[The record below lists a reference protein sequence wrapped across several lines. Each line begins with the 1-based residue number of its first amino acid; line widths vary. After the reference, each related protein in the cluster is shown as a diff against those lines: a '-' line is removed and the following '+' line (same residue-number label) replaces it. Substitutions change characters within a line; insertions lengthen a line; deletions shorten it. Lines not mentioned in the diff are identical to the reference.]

1 MEAHPN
7 PSQGDNAP
15 AKGQGKHQL
24 MTWHPREIEPPV
36 VQPALHRMGAVERS
50 AEVIRY
56 AVFTTEYWV
65 SPRGGLREWL
75 RLNLWFA
82 LVLAVPALLITPI
95 ASYMLAELAA
105 GSGQL
110 ADIAKN
116 LSQIPAA
123 IRDGALVVAGMGA
136 IMAFK
141 FLFR

>member
-1 MEAHPN
+1 
-7 PSQGDNAP
+7 
-15 AKGQGKHQL
+15 
-24 MTWHPREIEPPV
+24 
-36 VQPALHRMGAVERS
+36 MGAVERS

-110 ADIAKN
+110 ANIAKN

-123 IRDGALVVAGMGA
+123 IRNGALAVAGMGA

>member
-7 PSQGDNAP
+7 PSHGDNGP
-15 AKGQGKHQL
+15 SKSQGKRQL
-24 MTWHPREIEPPV
+24 MPWHPREIEPPV

-56 AVFTTEYWV
+56 AVRTAEYWV
-65 SPRGGLREWL
+65 SPQGSLREWL

-82 LVLAVPALLITPI
+82 LVLAVPALLIVPI
-95 ASYMLAELAA
+95 STYLLAELAA
-105 GSGQL
+105 GTGQL
-110 ADIAKN
+110 ADIARN
-116 LSQIPAA
+116 LSQIPASL
-123 IRDGALVVAGMGA
+123 RNGALVVAGMGA